1 RLMVGASDGRS
12 RHRLC
17 GVSQASRRG
26 QRRAKAVGAAA
37 NLHGADRLQAVHVA
51 PAVGA
56 DLVACG
62 WCSRGSRHDLGP
74 ACSASPPGEGGGE
87 ARTQRRQTRGQLT
100 TSEVFCS
107 VTRPEAA
114 AFLIAAYDL
123 SRRGVASGFHVTLMI
138 DHSGGY
144 AVCPGAIVAPVTLC
158 WPATPFVTA

>member
-1 RLMVGASDGRS
+1 MADHGTAYA
-12 RHRLC
+12 
-17 GVSQASRRG
+17 ASRRHP
-26 QRRAKAVGAAA
+26 AAA
-37 NLHGADRLQAVHVA
+37 SAARRQSERPQTFMVPIACRPYTLRRQWAQTSLLADGVREDRGMILVLPA
-51 PAVGA
+51 PPRR
-56 DLVACG
+56 
-62 WCSRGSRHDLGP
+62 RGR
-74 ACSASPPGEGGGE
+74 GGGE

-123 SRRGVASGFHVTLMI
+123 SRRGVAPGFHVTLMI

-144 AVCPGAIVAPVTLC
+144 AVCPAAIVAPVTLC